1 MDSVV
6 GPVTQ
11 KAIKT
16 QVGAAR
22 RLSVR
27 PSGALEITPAGTRFI
42 RFDDHRAMGIALALA
57 RVHHGRGGGIEK
69 ARTLTFG
76 EPRLIHHAPAKIRPR
91 DRDGVGMAR
100 NHW

>member
-1 MDSVV
+1 MDSVA

-22 RLSVR
+22 RRSVR

-42 RFDDHRAMGIALALA
+42 RFDDHRAMGIALALGFIMGAAVASRRRA
-57 RVHHGRGGGIEK
+57 R
-69 ARTLTFG
+69 
-76 EPRLIHHAPAKIRPR
+76 
-91 DRDGVGMAR
+91 
-100 NHW
+100 